1 MKKKSIVVLIS
12 SIIVCASLLITG
24 AATLNEFAQDKVN
37 AQAQTIDFA
46 DVKESD
52 WFYDDVKY
60 VQANKLMTGT
70 SDTDFS
76 PSGVT
81 TRGMIVTI
89 LWRLDGEP
97 IVEGK
102 EFEDVS
108 KDAYYYNAVAWA
120 SNNQI
125 VSGYSETVFGPND
138 TATREQLATIMYRYA
153 SYKKY
158 DVSKE
163 AELDKYVDKDQIS
176 EYAVKS
182 LKWANANGLITGTSE
197 ETISPKDDV
206 QRCQVAAI
214 LRRLCD
220 KYEIIKEET
229 EEEKKEEKE
238 EQSTISDDIQNEEDD
253 EPSNISGGL
262 SGSSSSSNTSNK
274 NDENN
279 NEDESI
285 DTPIVR
291 DDDTPVIVVDKVTA
305 SAGDEVQVAVKINNN
320 PGVLGMTLS
329 LYYDETRCS
338 LESVT
343 NGSAVEDVLNLTPSK
358 TLGSG
363 VRFVWDGIEI
373 TPEDVKNGDII
384 ILTFKVNKNVSEGK
398 IPLTLKCFDGD
409 VIDNDL
415 NNIPVIVE
423 NGYINIK

>member
-37 AQAQTIDFA
+37 AQAQTIAFA

-60 VQANKLMTGT
+60 VQVNKLMTGT
-70 SDTDFS
+70 SDTEFS

-153 SYKKY
+153 SYKEY

-220 KYEIIKEET
+220 KYEIIKEEV
-229 EEEKKEEKE
+229 EEEKPINKEENPTLNE
-238 EQSTISDDIQNEEDD
+238 DTIKNEEDNDIEIGGGSSSNSGSSGTNNRDDESEKD
-253 EPSNISGGL
+253 EPS
-262 SGSSSSSNTSNK
+262 
-274 NDENN
+274 
-279 NEDESI
+279 
-285 DTPIVR
+285 DTPVVR

-329 LYYDETRCS
+329 LYYDETKCS

-343 NGSAVEDVLNLTPSK
+343 NGSAVEDILNLTPSK

-363 VRFVWDGIEI
+363 VRFVWDGIELA
-373 TPEDVKNGDII
+373 PEDIKDGDII
-384 ILTFKVNKNVSEGK
+384 ILTFKVKNNVSEGK

-415 NNIPVIVE
+415 NNIPVVVE

>member
-24 AATLNEFAQDKVN
+24 AATLNEFTQDKVN

-97 IVEGK
+97 VVEGK

-125 VSGYSETVFGPND
+125 VSGYSDTVFGPND
-138 TATREQLATIMYRYA
+138 TATREQLATIMNRYA

-163 AELDKYVDKDQIS
+163 AELDKYTDKDQIS

-214 LRRLCD
+214 LRRLCE
-220 KYEIIKEET
+220 KYEIIKDEAP
-229 EEEKKEEKE
+229 EEKSDEQPVDNKDTNKSEENDE
-238 EQSTISDDIQNEEDD
+238 EV
-253 EPSNISGGL
+253 NIGG
-262 SGSSSSSNTSNK
+262 GSSSSSSSSGVVIGGNEEDNEDGSSLDTSN
-274 NDENN
+274 ER
-279 NEDESI
+279 EDN
-285 DTPIVR
+285 
-291 DDDTPVIVVDKVTA
+291 TPVVTIDSVTA
-305 SAGDEVQVAVKINNN
+305 GPGEEVQVAVKVKNN
-320 PGVLGMTLS
+320 PGILGMTLS
-329 LYYDETRCS
+329 LYYDESKCT
-338 LESVT
+338 LESAT
-343 NGSAVEDVLNLTPSK
+343 IGSAVENVLNLTTSK
-358 TLGSG
+358 SLGNG

-373 TPEDVKNGDII
+373 TTEDVKNGDI
-384 ILTFKVNKNVSEGK
+384 LLLKFKINKNAQEGK
-398 IPLTLKCFDGD
+398 THLTLKCFDGD

-415 NNIPVIVE
+415 NNIPLIVE